1 MNSEAA
7 TVRPYVMRDRARTT
21 AETGERILEAATQL
35 FVEGPFSQL
44 TLAAV
49 AKRAGVTVQTVI
61 RRFGDKEGLVAAA
74 AQRGH
79 AAILAQRDRAP
90 VGDLAAIVDTLVD
103 HYEAAGDIAL
113 RLLAEEGNSAQ
124 IAAITSAG
132 KGYHREWCDRVFA
145 PALDGLTGVG
155 RRRRLAQPVAVCDVY
170 TWKLLRRDAGLARR
184 EVAIALQELL
194 EPLTST
200 TTAPPTADH
209 REGTTP

>member
-1 MNSEAA
+1 MKVEADA
-7 TVRPYVMRDRARTT
+7 PRPYVMRDRARTV
-21 AETGERILEAATQL
+21 AATGERILTAVAEL
-35 FVEGPFSQL
+35 FVEGPFAQL
-44 TLAAV
+44 TLGAV
-49 AKRAGVTVQTVI
+49 AERAGVTVQTVI
-61 RRFGDKEGLVAAA
+61 RRFGDKEGLFAAA
-74 AQRGH
+74 AQRSAGLVTAH
-79 AAILAQRDRAP
+79 RDAAP
-90 VGDLAAIVDTLVD
+90 VGDLPAIVANLVD

-155 RRRRLAQPVAVCDVY
+155 RRRRLAQLVAVCDVY
-170 TWKLLRRDAGLARR
+170 TWKLLRRDDGLSRR
-184 EVAIALQELL
+184 QVTIALRELL

-209 REGTTP
+209 REGTDQ

>member
-7 TVRPYVMRDRARTT
+7 TARPYVMRDRARTT
-21 AETGERILEAATQL
+21 AETGERILEATTQL

-49 AKRAGVTVQTVI
+49 AKRAGVTAQTVI
-61 RRFGDKEGLVAAA
+61 RRFGDKEGLVAAT

-79 AAILAQRDRAP
+79 AAILAQRDRASI
-90 VGDLAAIVDTLVD
+90 GDVPAIVETLVD
-103 HYEAAGDIAL
+103 HYEAAGDLAL

-124 IAAITSAG
+124 IAAITSEG
-132 KGYHREWCDRVFA
+132 KRYHREWCARVFA
-145 PALDGLTGVG
+145 PALDGLTGVV
-155 RRRRLAQPVAVCDVY
+155 RQRRLAQLVAVCDVY
-170 TWKLLRRDAGLARR
+170 MWKLLRRDAGLARR

-194 EPLTST
+194 APLTST
-200 TTAPPTADH
+200 TTAPPAAGH